1 MKYTKE
7 EKIALAKEYLKTG
20 KLDPPPSC
28 KGRWARDHFNSH
40 IREWAKMLSK
50 YGESY
55 FDRHY
60 RQHTLAEKLEVVTYD
75 SVANIVLS
83 MSTLLIALQA
93 RSANGCISS
102 ALWAS
107 MV

>member
-1 MKYTKE
+1 MDPNPASFQKVELFHSPFARKIQLEDPFSMKYT
-7 EKIALAKEYLKTG
+7 EYLKTG

-60 RQHTLAEKLEVVTYD
+60 RQHTLAEKL
-75 SVANIVLS
+75 
-83 MSTLLIALQA
+83 
-93 RSANGCISS
+93 
-102 ALWAS
+102 
-107 MV
+107 